1 MLVLFTTIVFGAL
14 MPKFIQFFQSMDK
27 DQNQTNKDEYNNNK
41 HEMKESQHEHEDE
54 GIYYDYLHPN
64 FTNE

>member
-27 DQNQTNKDEYNNNK
+27 DKTNKQDD
-41 HEMKESQHEHEDE
+41 HELKEVEHE
-54 GIYYDYLHPN
+54 GINYDYLHPN

>member
-27 DQNQTNKDEYNNNK
+27 DQNQTNKDEYNNNNQ
-41 HEMKESQHEHEDE
+41 SQHEHEDE
-54 GIYYDYLHPN
+54 GINYDYLHPN

>member
-1 MLVLFTTIVFGAL
+1 

-27 DQNQTNKDEYNNNK
+27 DKTNKEDD
-41 HEMKESQHEHEDE
+41 HEMKEVEHE
-54 GIYYDYLHPN
+54 GINYDYLHPN